1 MRKRMDQLLKDFDC
15 SSSFVFSTKNQVTYD
30 YFHKSAEKFPS
41 SSKRKYLMMKG
52 KLKQP
57 KELSINKVGYAL
69 HELDLVFKFS
79 CSERFSSLL
88 LSLGY
93 KSQVII

>member
-41 SSKRKYLMMKG
+41 SSKAVRNF
-52 KLKQP
+52 
-57 KELSINKVGYAL
+57 INKWCSVWLMTTCVDAL
-69 HELDLVFKFS
+69 EKIFDD
-79 CSERFSSLL
+79 EREVKAAKGTVHKQSRLWSVHFYGLNR
-88 LSLGY
+88 
-93 KSQVII
+93 